1 MLSED
6 CGSCVLSLFLY
17 LSFLCLDFV
26 SLILD
31 VMLFFLLAL
40 CMRYSRIEMNVHAFT
55 GLKGTAELLNY

>member
-17 LSFLCLDFV
+17 FSLLCFDFV

-40 CMRYSRIEMNVHAFT
+40 CLRYARIEMNVHAFT
-55 GLKGTAELLNY
+55 DLSALWCY